1 MKNLFGAFSSLIS
14 GSKENSEPN
23 VVKQNDQTCDH
34 AHPLTS
40 GGDVLVASSLSVY
53 LKINA
58 CVSLSKVGRGYVE
71 QILRSV

>member
-1 MKNLFGAFSSLIS
+1 
-14 GSKENSEPN
+14 
-23 VVKQNDQTCDH
+23 VKQNDQTCDH

-58 CVSLSKVGRGYVE
+58 CDSCQKSAVAVLSRF
-71 QILRSV
+71 

>member
-1 MKNLFGAFSSLIS
+1 ML
-14 GSKENSEPN
+14 
-23 VVKQNDQTCDH
+23 

-40 GGDVLVASSLSVY
+40 GGDVLVASSLSVS

-58 CVSLSKVGRGYVE
+58 GDSLSKVGRGCAE